1 MKGNTLIQTIG
12 FNEDTAFPVI
22 ADPDW
27 VRIAKCSGALAL
39 FVGSNLIAASKLLKI
54 KKYISALGGFTE
66 AASLLLRAST
76 WEERLRIGGT
86 ALVGLAGEITGA
98 TGVWAACEK

>member
-39 FVGSNLIAASKLLKI
+39 FVGSNLIAASKL
-54 KKYISALGGFTE
+54 
-66 AASLLLRAST
+66 
-76 WEERLRIGGT
+76 
-86 ALVGLAGEITGA
+86 
-98 TGVWAACEK
+98 